1 MKSLLKPFIKTIQFW
16 YVPLIFGVVFIL
28 CGLYVFSCP
37 LETYLALSFLFSL
50 SFIISGL
57 GDLIFSM
64 RNSNALKG
72 WGWYLI
78 SGLISFM
85 MGVYLLSYPGIS
97 ASILVFVVGFTIMF
111 RSFQLFGFALDLR
124 DAAVVNW
131 GNTALMSALGI
142 IFSFLLLANP
152 IFSGLSIVVLTGL
165 SFLST
170 GVASIILSFHFK
182 KIKRYAER
190 ISDPLKRK
198 IEALQKELD
207 DEIGTK

>member
-28 CGLYVFSCP
+28 CGLYVFSRP

-97 ASILVFVVGFTIMF
+97 ASILVFVIGFTIMF

-124 DAAVVNW
+124 DAGVVNW

-170 GVASIILSFHFK
+170 GIASIILSFHFK

-207 DEIGTK
+207 DEIGIK

>member
-28 CGLYVFSCP
+28 CGLYVFSRP

-124 DAAVVNW
+124 DAGVVNW

-170 GVASIILSFHFK
+170 GIASIILSFHFK

-207 DEIGTK
+207 DEIGIK